1 VQAVFLRRS
10 RDCILE
16 KYLARK
22 AECEQLNQRLEQK
35 DREIEELRRCNE
47 KLSAE
52 RDALQREASQR
63 RAAAQGTE
71 FEFDDPP
78 LGQHGFG
85 ARMVS
90 LCLQLVKQSIS
101 LRGVER
107 VLRIV
112 FEVLA
117 IRHKVPH
124 WTTIRLWL
132 QRLGHGVLTAPTE
145 KADDWVWL
153 MDHSVQIGQ
162 EKTLVVLGVR
172 AAQLPP
178 AGQAL
183 KHEDVHPLAVLPRVC
198 WKREDVHAALTELV
212 KERGVP
218 RAIVTDHGVDL
229 LGGIQLLQQQQPQIV
244 ELYDFKHKAACC
256 LKALLEKDEPFQQ
269 FQKHLGQTRSA
280 IQQTELGFLTPPG
293 PKSKARFMNL
303 GPSLAWACKMLRLL
317 DHPSPKA
324 QQWVTRQRLETKLGW
339 LRSFREAL
347 TQWSDCQ
354 RVVNVGVK
362 FANEQGIFRGA
373 AEQLRAAMPAD
384 LQHQAS
390 RDLRD
395 QLVAFVATQEAKLNP
410 GERLPLST
418 EIVESSF
425 AKYKNL
431 ERQHSKQG
439 FTGLLLAFAALLT
452 RVTPEKIRATF
463 ATSLVRNV
471 RHWIR
476 DHLGPT
482 LASKRTIA
490 YRDCKPPDRATATL
504 QAA

>member
-1 VQAVFLRRS
+1 MV
-10 RDCILE
+10 D
-16 KYLARK
+16 LA
-22 AECEQLNQRLEQK
+22 
-35 DREIEELRRCNE
+35 I
-47 KLSAE
+47 
-52 RDALQREASQR
+52 
-63 RAAAQGTE
+63 
-71 FEFDDPP
+71 
-78 LGQHGFG
+78 
-85 ARMVS
+85 
-90 LCLQLVKQSIS
+90 QLVKQNIG
-101 LRGVER
+101 LRATAR

-112 FEVLA
+112 F
-117 IRHKVPH
+117 KVFEIARKTPH
-124 WTTIRLWL
+124 WTTIRGWM

-183 KHEDVHPLAVLPRVC
+183 KHEDVYPLAVVPRVS
-198 WKREDVHAALTELV
+198 WKREDVHVALAELV

-218 RAIVTDHGVDL
+218 RAVVTDHGTDL
-229 LGGIQLLQQQQPQIV
+229 LGGIQLLQQQHPKVV

-256 LKALLEKDEPFQQ
+256 LKALLEKDEQFQQ
-269 FQKHLGQTRSA
+269 FQTHLGQTRSA

-293 PKSKARFMNL
+293 PKPKARFMNL
-303 GPSLAWACKMLRLL
+303 GPSLAWASKMLRLL

-324 QQWVTRQRLETKLGW
+324 HHWVTRQRLETKLGW
-339 LRSFREAL
+339 LRPFAEAV

-362 FANEQGIFRGA
+362 FANEQGIFHGA

-384 LQHQAS
+384 LPHQTS

-395 QLVAFVATQEAKLNP
+395 QLVAFVAAQEAKLQQ

-439 FTGLLLAFAALLT
+439 FTSLLLAFAALLT

-471 RHWIR
+471 RGWIR
-476 DHLGPT
+476 DRLGQT

-490 YRDCKPPDRATATL
+490 YRDCKPPRSATTTL